1 MSHQLK
7 IRHVESEWE
16 KNYFTLINHNLDN
29 NKKILKISSINT
41 FISKILRMIIMA
53 RTHAR
58 SKRKYTSK
66 KYKHFRKKRK
76 RELSRPTIN
85 PVIGPE
91 KRKKQRT
98 LGGNFKLR
106 LFSTQE
112 INVTDIS
119 TNKTSRLR
127 ILGFESNAA
136 SKDLNRRHVLTKGA
150 IVETE
155 LGNVIVTSRPGQH
168 GILNGVLLG

>member
-1 MSHQLK
+1 
-7 IRHVESEWE
+7 
-16 KNYFTLINHNLDN
+16 
-29 NKKILKISSINT
+29 
-41 FISKILRMIIMA
+41 MA
-53 RTHAR
+53 RDQTR
-58 SKRKYTSK
+58 SKRRFTSK

-76 RELSRPTIN
+76 RELSRPTID
-85 PVIGPE
+85 PLVGPE

-106 LFSTQE
+106 LFSTQV

-119 TNKTSRLR
+119 TNKTSKVR
-127 ILGFESNAA
+127 IMGFESNAA

-155 LGNVIVTSRPGQH
+155 LGNVRVTSRPGQH
-168 GILNGVLLG
+168 GVLNGVLIS